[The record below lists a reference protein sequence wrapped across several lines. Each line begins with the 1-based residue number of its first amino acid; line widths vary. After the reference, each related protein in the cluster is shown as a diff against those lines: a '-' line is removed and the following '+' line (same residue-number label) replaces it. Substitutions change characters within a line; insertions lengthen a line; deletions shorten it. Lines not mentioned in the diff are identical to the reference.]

1 MKLLLFFLSLI
12 VLVTPACEESAND
25 GPIIEMRL
33 EDEDNF
39 FKQENVISQFEA
51 IPLSTPENV
60 ILSNDNILKY
70 NKDIMILIDRL
81 HSGKVHI
88 FNRDGSYRASISAK
102 GRGPNEYLD
111 MASCQL
117 FNDCIVIYSYH
128 KKGVLFYDYDANF
141 ITKKGLSFTPYNL
154 YCIEDGYWGYMGF
167 GNGQIS
173 ERVVKLNQDGDIVT
187 KILPTDA
194 NILPMT
200 EVEDVFIPSDMGIIV
215 RESFVNGLSLIS
227 NDIGSSFVK
236 FDFGDYSIPSKY
248 YNYSSPMKAA
258 EELFKSDFATINQV
272 LANNDIL
279 VVNIECH
286 KQSELDDE
294 FDVLL
299 FLKNNNWTAIK
310 VDKNNELLYR
320 SVKGITPNNELI
332 LLLNEDTVENYSHLF
347 KGMDIKNVKNNNV
360 EYFIVLCKLDL

>member
-1 MKLLLFFLSLI
+1 MKLILFYLSLI
-12 VLVTPACEESAND
+12 LLGTSACNKLSDD
-25 GPIIEMRL
+25 GSVMDIPL
-33 EDEDNF
+33 EDENTF
-39 FKQENVISQFEA
+39 SKQENIISQFEI
-51 IPLSTPENV
+51 IPLSAPDNV
-60 ILSNDNILKY
+60 ILSNDNIFKY
-70 NKDIMILIDRL
+70 NEDIMILIDRL

-154 YCIEDGYWGYMGF
+154 YCIEDGYWGYIGF

-236 FDFGDYSIPSKY
+236 FNFGDYSIPSKY

-279 VVNIECH
+279 AVNVECH
-286 KQSELDDE
+286 KQSESDDE

-299 FLKNNNWTAIK
+299 FFKNNKWSAIK

-332 LLLNEDTVENYSHLF
+332 LLLNEDTVKNYSHLF
-347 KGMDIKNVKNNNV
+347 KSVNIKSDKNNNG
-360 EYFIVLCKLDL
+360 EYFIVLCELDL